1 MARYPDSP
9 APQGTGPQPWP
20 WKLTR
25 PLARGGPSW
34 AQRTRALTPFD
45 LWVVDLTYVA
55 LSWTNVKILI
65 DFWQLMGGGNGT
77 FTFADFNGY
86 EKGNSS
92 GPGVPWTGLYVG
104 KGTGAQTDWDLPTF
118 ILQTT
123 LNSDTPPHLTDPVV
137 KVAGVTKAALTLYPT
152 TTGADGYVRV
162 GGGTDGLDKIHF
174 ASAPAS
180 SALIT
185 IDATCRR
192 AMRVAKF
199 STDEFPFQTRNPA
212 NLQGGVVTIVE
223 QVP

>member
-9 APQGTGPQPWP
+9 APQGNSSQPWP

-45 LWVVDLTYVA
+45 LWIVDLTYVA
-55 LSWTNVKILI
+55 LAWADAKTLI

-86 EKGNSS
+86 VKGNST

-104 KGTGAQTDWDLPTF
+104 KGTGAQTTWDLPTF
-118 ILQTT
+118 ILQTHVT
-123 LNSDTPPHLTDPVV
+123 ASYLDSPVVWVGGVAKTHLTLHPDDS
-137 KVAGVTKAALTLYPT
+137 GS
-152 TTGADGYVRV
+152 DGYVTV

-192 AMRVAKF
+192 AMRAAKF
-199 STDEFPFQTRNPA
+199 STDEFPFATRNPA